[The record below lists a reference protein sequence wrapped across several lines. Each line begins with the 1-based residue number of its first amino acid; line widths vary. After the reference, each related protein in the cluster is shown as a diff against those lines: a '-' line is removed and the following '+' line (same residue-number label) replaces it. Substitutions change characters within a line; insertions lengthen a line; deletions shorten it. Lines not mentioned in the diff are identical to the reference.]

1 MIHRLMNS
9 LYHSEDKMYKKSI
22 VLEFDKELSVTKD
35 YAKWST
41 GTFTFYNSKIVC
53 RWIAPRDGESIR

>member
-1 MIHRLMNS
+1 
-9 LYHSEDKMYKKSI
+9 MYKKSI

-41 GTFTFYNSKIVC
+41 GTFTFHNSKIVC